1 MRSRLVEV
9 GKDLTAGTMAGIA
22 QLLVGHPFDTVKV
35 KLQSQMAEMSN
46 QTPKYTG
53 AFDAVARIMAT
64 EGPGGFY
71 RGLGAPLAAVA
82 LFNAVLFA
90 ARGQMEAFLLHN
102 RKHPYPTLSVRQ
114 QMVAG
119 VGAGVAVSFV
129 ACPTELIKCRLQAQS
144 TASESPPPP
153 PTPEQENKPPE
164 GNTPQAT
171 DALANPNP
179 NSLPTET
186 LPQGDIGLMTLVVD
200 LEAPAMNPRQ
210 EDAQQTT
217 DTHVNPNPNSP
228 SHETPPQGAIGLRT
242 SMVSPAVD
250 LEAPA
255 INPRQ
260 RDTQR
265 ATETIINLA
274 NPNPNS
280 PSTETLPQAD
290 IGLRTLVVDPDAP
303 RQEDLHQ
310 LSSSHKYS
318 GSLDVAKQ
326 IFRSEGG
333 FLGFFKGLSPTF
345 LREVFGNA
353 AYFGS
358 YQGTKQLLSRG
369 GALENLSTGSLLVA
383 GGVAGA
389 MFWLCVYPADV
400 IKSMIQV
407 DDYRNPKYSSAFDA
421 FRKVFKSQGMKGF
434 YCGFG
439 PAMARSV
446 LANAVCFYV
455 YELVRKAFK

>member
-1 MRSRLVEV
+1 MEV

-46 QTPKYTG
+46 HPPKYTG
-53 AFDAVARIMAT
+53 AFDAVKKIMAS
-64 EGPGGFY
+64 EGPKGLY

-82 LFNAVLFA
+82 LFNAVLFT

-102 RKHPYPTLSVRQ
+102 KKQPYTTLSVRQ

-129 ACPTELIKCRLQAQS
+129 ACPTELIKCRLQAQ
-144 TASESPPPP
+144 TTTTWEAEH
-153 PTPEQENKPPE
+153 
-164 GNTPQAT
+164 
-171 DALANPNP
+171 NP
-179 NSLPTET
+179 
-186 LPQGDIGLMTLVVD
+186 DH
-200 LEAPAMNPRQ
+200 
-210 EDAQQTT
+210 QQNT
-217 DTHVNPNPNSP
+217 DTIINPNPNPNSP
-228 SHETPPQGAIGLRT
+228 PNETTR
-242 SMVSPAVD
+242 V
-250 LEAPA
+250 
-255 INPRQ
+255 
-260 RDTQR
+260 
-265 ATETIINLA
+265 
-274 NPNPNS
+274 
-280 PSTETLPQAD
+280 
-290 IGLRTLVVDPDAP
+290 IGLRTLVVSHDQQPNAAVVDLEAP
-303 RQEDLHQ
+303 TRQEVQQQNTDTIINLVNPNPNPNSETIRVIGFRTLVVSHDQESNAVIDLEAPARQ
-310 LSSSHKYS
+310 EELRPGSSVTHHKYS
-318 GSLDVAKQ
+318 GSLDVAMQ
-326 IFRSEGG
+326 LFRSEGG
-333 FLGFFKGLSPTF
+333 FSGFFKGLSPTF

-369 GALENLSTGSLLVA
+369 GTGENLSTGLLLVA

-389 MFWLCVYPADV
+389 MFWVCVYPADV